1 MRRVA
6 IVIVFSLAGICDQG
20 LHAQWIDHKASG
32 IPRTPDGKPDMKAAA
47 PKASEG
53 KPDFSGI
60 WLLAPGAGGLTQMK
74 QSELPPSAVALF
86 KQREEDL
93 GKDSSSTQCLPFGF
107 ITAGGAMVKIVQTP
121 GLILILTEDLEYRQI
136 FTDGRE
142 LPKDPNP
149 AWMGYSVGHW
159 DADTLVVES
168 TGYNERT
175 WVENGYPHSENLR
188 LTERI
193 RRSDFGHL
201 TIDQTWSDPKI
212 YAKPWNTKVEGLLTP
227 DTELLEY
234 VCAENEKDR
243 VHLVGKNSDDTKNA
257 VKLGPEILS
266 KYVGNYEV
274 NAKDFGI
281 PGVEKLLLKVS
292 LEEGVLKLGMGNA
305 PGQPM
310 TPVSETEF
318 TGFGGRVE
326 FAKNDQGNVTH
337 FIIKIAEGDIQA
349 SRKN

>member
-1 MRRVA
+1 MRRAPA
-6 IVIVFSLAGICDQG
+6 ITFG
-20 LHAQWIDHKASG
+20 LVSCCLQAQWIDHKAAG
-32 IPRTPDGKPDMKAAA
+32 IPRTQEGKPDLTAAA
-47 PKASEG
+47 PKAHDG
-53 KPDFSGI
+53 KPDLSGI

-74 QSELPPSAVALF
+74 QSELPAQAVALF

-107 ITAGGAMVKIVQTP
+107 ITAGGAMVKIVQTA
-121 GLILILTEDLEYRQI
+121 GLILVLTEDLEYRQI

-159 DADTLVVES
+159 DGDTLIVES

-175 WVENGYPHSENLR
+175 WLENGYPHSENLR
-188 LTERI
+188 LTERF
-193 RRSDFGHL
+193 RRSAFGRL
-201 TIDQTWSDPKI
+201 AIDQTWSDPQI
-212 YAKPWNTKVEGLLTP
+212 YAKPWNTKVEGVLAP

-243 VHLVGKNSDDTKNA
+243 PHLVGKNSDDTKNA
-257 VKLGPEILS
+257 IKLGPDVLS

-274 NAKDFGI
+274 NGKDFGI
-281 PGVEKLLLKVS
+281 PGVEKLLLKVA
-292 LEEGVLKLGMGNA
+292 LEDGVLKLGMGNG

-310 TPVSETEF
+310 TPLSETTF
-318 TGFGGRVE
+318 TGFGGRIE
-326 FAKNDQGNVTH
+326 FGKDGNGQATH
-337 FIIKIAEGDIQA
+337 FIIQIAEGDIRA
-349 SRKN
+349 DRKN

>member
-1 MRRVA
+1 MQRAALA
-6 IVIVFSLAGICDQG
+6 IILSLASTSIQ
-20 LHAQWIDHKASG
+20 AQWIDHKANG
-32 IPRTPDGKPDMKAAA
+32 IPRTADGKPDFKAAA
-47 PKASEG
+47 PRTQDG
-53 KPDFSGI
+53 KPDLSGI
-60 WLLAPGAGGLTQMK
+60 WLLAPGAGGLTQQK
-74 QSELPPSAVALF
+74 QSELPTQAVALF

-107 ITAGGAMVKIVQTP
+107 ITAGGAMVKIVQTT

-149 AWMGYSVGHW
+149 SWMGYSVGHW
-159 DADTLVVES
+159 DGDTLVVES

-188 LTERI
+188 LTERF
-193 RRSDFGHL
+193 RRSAFGQL
-201 TIDQTWSDPKI
+201 TIEQTWSDPKI
-212 YAKPWNTKVEGLLTP
+212 YPKPWNTKVQGLLTP

-234 VCAENEKDR
+234 ICAENEKDR
-243 VHLVGKNSDDTKNA
+243 PHLVGKNSDDTKKA
-257 VKLGPEILS
+257 VKLSPDILT
-266 KYVGNYEV
+266 KYVGSYEV

-281 PGVEKLLLKVS
+281 PGVEKLLMKIT
-292 LEEGVLKLGMGNA
+292 LEEGALKLGMGDA

-318 TGFGGRVE
+318 TGFGGRIE
-326 FAKNDQGNVTH
+326 FVKNDTGKVTH
-337 FIIKIAEGDIQA
+337 FIIKIAEGDIRA
-349 SRKN
+349 ERKS